1 MSHED
6 ALRWGRMVKMDEN
19 KTIVVGLTASS
30 QMETVT
36 ACCLCGSKHLVPL
49 TEMGQWRIVEC
60 RQCELAML
68 ESRPS
73 ETQLAAL
80 YQEAYFSAHSIGY
93 AKGEEDTEKGV
104 RGQRKRV
111 GWVSAFAP
119 AGASLLDVGCAS
131 GYFLAAARR
140 GGFGA
145 EGVEVSE
152 WAANESRQRFG
163 LRVTTGQIGDV
174 PGPHPRFDVVTMWH
188 SLEHTRDPVATL
200 TTVHRLL
207 RDGGILG
214 IELPNYRSIDAR
226 GYGLSWS
233 GWSMPYHFW
242 HFSPAS
248 LSALVRRCG
257 FDVRMIKTLP
267 SLYIKEK
274 VRQIPV
280 VGLFRNLIARWY
292 VGRDLVLVA
301 AKRPEAEMKA

>member
-1 MSHED
+1 M
-6 ALRWGRMVKMDEN
+6 RVGEN
-19 KTIVVGLTASS
+19 RTIVVGATVSDR
-30 QMETVT
+30 MEPVT
-36 ACCLCGSKHLVPL
+36 ACCLCGSEQLVPL
-49 TEMGQWRIVEC
+49 IEVGQWRIVEC
-60 RQCELAML
+60 RRCELAML
-68 ESRPS
+68 ASRPS
-73 ETQLAAL
+73 ETQLAVL

-93 AKGEEDTEKGV
+93 AKGEADTEKGV

-119 AGASLLDVGCAS
+119 AGARLLDVGCAS
-131 GYFLAAARR
+131 GYFLAAARQR
-140 GGFGA
+140 GFNG

-152 WAANESRQRFG
+152 WAADEARQRFG

-174 PGPHPRFDVVTMWH
+174 SGPHPRFDVVTMWH
-188 SLEHTRDPVATL
+188 SLEHTQDPVSTL
-200 TTVHRLL
+200 TTVHGLL
-207 RDGGILG
+207 RDGGILA
-214 IELPNYRSIDAR
+214 IELPNYQSIDAR

-233 GWSMPYHFW
+233 GWSVPYHFW

-267 SLYIKEK
+267 SVYIKEK
-274 VRQIPV
+274 ARQIPV
-280 VGLFRNLIARWY
+280 VGLFRNMIAKWY